1 MLVGVGVDKLAVTHR
16 LIDQGGSFAVNLWN
30 AENTRPFV
38 KFSKPAAMD
47 EGSLNGWRV
56 TTAETGAPVFVD
68 AVAWM
73 DCRVVQRVDCGSHT
87 FFIGELVAAGNPE
100 PDSRVASMSD
110 TRMKYGGTR
119 RGH

>member
-1 MLVGVGVDKLAVTHR
+1 
-16 LIDQGGSFAVNLWN
+16 VNLWD

-38 KFSKPAAMD
+38 KFSKPATK
-47 EGSLNGWRV
+47 EGNSLNGWAI
-56 TTAETGAPVFVD
+56 TTAVSGAPVFVD

-73 DCRVVQRVDCGSHT
+73 DLRVVNQVDCGSHS
-87 FFIGELVAAGNPE
+87 FFIGELVAAENSRPE
-100 PDSRVASMSD
+100 ARVASMSD